1 MSIYCAGI
9 QIFVET
15 LWNEL
20 NLKAIEQLILNVVL
34 FTNFLMLFKYVIL
47 TFKSEGHR
55 SDIFIN
61 WFYYASQPGSDI

>member
-15 LWNEL
+15 LRNEL
-20 NLKAIEQLILNVVL
+20 NLKAIEQLILNVAL
-34 FTNFLMLFKYVIL
+34 FTNFLMLFKVIL
-47 TFKSEGHR
+47 TFKSEGDR